1 MQTFDKS
8 LSVQSECNPAV
19 NLTLI
24 VQQGQTTVVGVH
36 SHVNDIHVFVRG
48 MRLDWFLLLVFLVQI
63 TKWYNFHMSCRGFV
77 LGVEMISPKVEGFTA
92 RLN

>member
-8 LSVQSECNPAV
+8 HSVQRECNPSV

-36 SHVNDIHVFVRG
+36 SHVNNFDVFVRG
-48 MRLDWFLLLVFLVQI
+48 MRLDWFLLLVFVVQI
-63 TKWYNFHMSCRGFV
+63 SKRYNFHMSCRV
-77 LGVEMISPKVEGFTA
+77 LFWELKRSAQRLRDSP
-92 RLN
+92 LD